1 MILYNY
7 LTCKSVQLYCSALLH
22 HQGSNFF
29 LKIPLNDLHL
39 FLRSFSFNFTFFLFF
54 FFFFF
59 FFLLEDPEGKEN
71 KTYAA
76 VYDAL
81 RIADIVSSSSLQ
93 NITGAKIQA
102 VKEVVGEVAFNQG
115 MMATLGRTF

>member
-1 MILYNY
+1 ML
-7 LTCKSVQLYCSALLH
+7 
-22 HQGSNFF
+22 
-29 LKIPLNDLHL
+29 
-39 FLRSFSFNFTFFLFF
+39 
-54 FFFFF
+54 
-59 FFLLEDPEGKEN
+59 FFLLLHVLLLLFLILFLSIEDPEGKEN

-81 RIADIVSSSSLQ
+81 RIADIVSSSSLR

>member
-1 MILYNY
+1 ML
-7 LTCKSVQLYCSALLH
+7 
-22 HQGSNFF
+22 
-29 LKIPLNDLHL
+29 
-39 FLRSFSFNFTFFLFF
+39 
-54 FFFFF
+54 
-59 FFLLEDPEGKEN
+59 FFLLLHVLLLLLFLILFLSIEDPEGKEN

-81 RIADIVSSSSLQ
+81 RIADIVSSSSLR